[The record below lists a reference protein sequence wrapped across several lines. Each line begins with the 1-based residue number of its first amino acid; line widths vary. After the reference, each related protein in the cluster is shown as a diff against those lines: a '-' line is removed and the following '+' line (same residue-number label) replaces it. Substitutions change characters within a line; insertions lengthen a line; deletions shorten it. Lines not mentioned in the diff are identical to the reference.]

1 MCSATKVLFFF
12 SVSSFFSSSKL
23 TWFVPQSNQVVKGT
37 LTATSESIPVKTFQG
52 FVEYLCGIEK
62 TGKKGS
68 NRNLVFRKACL
79 RLLED
84 NDDNRNATAKKIL
97 TWLDRLNG
105 DKATNQSRLDSF
117 TAGMRSWLKF
127 ESDLTSVDLGAN
139 FNTGKSMGSLG
150 RVSKVLLQQQ
160 WFVLLV

>member
-1 MCSATKVLFFF
+1 M
-12 SVSSFFSSSKL
+12 
-23 TWFVPQSNQVVKGT
+23 
-37 LTATSESIPVKTFQG
+37 
-52 FVEYLCGIEK
+52 
-62 TGKKGS
+62 
-68 NRNLVFRKACL
+68 
-79 RLLED
+79 LEENND
-84 NDDNRNATAKKIL
+84 NSNATAKKIL
-97 TWLDRLNG
+97 TWLDRSNG

-117 TAGMRSWLKF
+117 TTGMRSWLKF